1 LTKIDPW
8 QNALKQLA
16 DAAKILKLDAG
27 IHEMLASPKKIL
39 TVSLPVKMDDGRI
52 KVFTGYRSQHNDL
65 EAHTRVE

>member
-1 LTKIDPW
+1 MTKIDPW

-27 IHEMLASPKKIL
+27 IHEMLANPKKIL

-52 KVFTGYRSQHNDL
+52 KVFTGYRSQH
-65 EAHTRVE
+65 